1 MENETEIWWRHPEI
15 DKIEVSSF
23 GRVRSV
29 KGHYYTNHPDRGGYM
44 RVSFRMN
51 GKKVNKLVHRLVAE
65 TFVHNP
71 NSLPMVN
78 HKDCNRSN
86 NNAENLEWCTSKYNR
101 QYQESFGEAAGVPV
115 FAISLSKFKVSYFR
129 SQHEA
134 GRSLGVFQPH
144 INAVIKGKLNQTRG
158 FWFVNADDNAVD
170 LTKQKLREIG
180 KTKLTAADKVSV
192 DFVSQVIAE

>member
-44 RVSFRMN
+44 RVSFRVN

-101 QYQESFGEAAGVPV
+101 QYQEDFGEALGRPV
-115 FAISLSKFKVSYFR
+115 LAVNLTTLEVSRFS

-134 GRSLGVFQPH
+134 SRVLGIQQPN
-144 INAVIKGKLNQTRG
+144 INAVIKGRLKQTGGYR
-158 FWFVNADDNAVD
+158 FENAD
-170 LTKQKLREIG
+170 
-180 KTKLTAADKVSV
+180 
-192 DFVSQVIAE
+192 AE